1 MEIIIGFLL
10 DGREMLVGPD
20 EYQLTCAAL
29 HIAPHLIAI
38 IIGNIGSLA

>member
-1 MEIIIGFLL
+1 MEIIIGLL
-10 DGREMLVGPD
+10 LEGREMLVGRN

-29 HIAPHLIAI
+29 YIAPHLIAI